1 MPFVVRTGNLVI
13 ESWPPADPLAAFSE
27 MTMRRAWGSGS
38 WARSGVAGRLPD
50 PWQRASARQR
60 HDTDYDTGHDDTGH
74 DDTDHDDTGP
84 EEANHRS
91 RSIRGV

>member
-1 MPFVVRTGNLVI
+1 MPFVVRAGNLVI

-38 WARSGVAGRLPD
+38 WTRSGVTSRLPD
-50 PWQRASARQR
+50 PWQRASCRRR
-60 HDTDYDTGHDDTGH
+60 HDTGHDDTGH
-74 DDTDHDDTGP
+74 D
-84 EEANHRS
+84 EANHRS